1 MSDDRVEIDVE
12 EVRRTADAILVKDAD
27 DIEHW
32 IPLSQCCILSE
43 SIFDPGGPVVISMPE
58 WLAIK
63 EGLV

>member
-12 EVRRTADAILVKDAD
+12 EVRRTVFAMLVKDAD
-27 DIEHW
+27 DTEHW
-32 IPLSQCCILSE
+32 LPLSQVVTLEENFHGSILNLKI
-43 SIFDPGGPVVISMPE
+43 SIPE

>member
-12 EVRRTADAILVKDAD
+12 EVRRTANAILVKDAD

-32 IPLSQCCILSE
+32 LPLSQIDILE
-43 SIFDPGGPVVISMPE
+43 GEVFGEGLIKIEVPE

-63 EGLV
+63 EEFV